1 MTAHVRVALDYT
13 PALRQRAGIGRFVRG
28 LVRGLASQGTA
39 LEILLVATAD
49 TAPPGDAQPPFPIRR
64 FPLGSR
70 AMEILWHRLRL
81 PLPADWW
88 TGPLD
93 LYHATDFLLPPLR
106 CRGAVTVHDLSFL
119 RHPEFHHPALVRYLR
134 DRIRGSV
141 HRASLVLTDS
151 CFSRDEVLALLDAPS
166 ERIRVVYGGVE
177 ESFQPVPAP
186 EQQTVL
192 ARHGLREPYLLF
204 VGTLEPRKNLGAVLE
219 AFGRLRRRGLRHTLA
234 IAGGE
239 GWLGEGQRLRHLAEP
254 MGDAVRFLGFV
265 PDNDLPALLSGADLF
280 VYPSLYE
287 GFGLPVLE
295 AMACGCPVACSRA
308 GSLPEVGGDA
318 AFYFEAADANEIAI
332 GLEQALEAP
341 ELLAERRRQGLVRA
355 AAFTWEAAARQL
367 LVAYEAALL

>member
-1 MTAHVRVALDYT
+1 MRVAIDYT
-13 PALRQRAGIGRFVRG
+13 PALRQRAGIGRFTRG
-28 LVRGLASQGTA
+28 LVRGLASLATD
-39 LEILLVATAD
+39 LDILLVAGAER
-49 TAPPGDAQPPFPIRR
+49 APTDGPGQPFRMRR

-70 AMEILWHRLRL
+70 AMEFLWHRLHL

-88 TGPLD
+88 TGPVD

-141 HRASLVLTDS
+141 HRADLVLADS
-151 CFSRDEVLALLDAPS
+151 NFSREEVLALLDALP
-166 ERIRVVYGGVE
+166 EQVKVVYGGVE
-177 ESFQPVPAP
+177 EHFRP
-186 EQQTVL
+186 VL
-192 ARHGLREPYLLF
+192 AEERRDTLDRHGLKEPYLLL

-219 AFGRLRRRGLRHTLA
+219 GFGRLRRRSHRHTLA

-239 GWLGEGQRLRHLAEP
+239 GWLGEGQRLRRLAEP

-265 PDNDLPALLSGADLF
+265 PDKDLPALLSGADLF

-308 GSLPEVGGDA
+308 GSLPEVAGDA
-318 AFYFEAADANEIAI
+318 AFYFETADANEIATV
-332 GLEQALEAP
+332 LQRALEAP
-341 ELLAERRRQGLVRA
+341 DLLAERRRRGLVQA

-367 LVAYEAALL
+367 LDAYEAALR